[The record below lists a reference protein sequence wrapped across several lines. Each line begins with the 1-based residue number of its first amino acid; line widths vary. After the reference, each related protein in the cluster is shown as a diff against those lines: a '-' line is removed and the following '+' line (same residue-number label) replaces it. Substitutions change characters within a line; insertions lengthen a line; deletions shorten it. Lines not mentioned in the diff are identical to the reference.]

1 MKKILLFLSC
11 FLTTWCGVQ
20 SALAA
25 SSNEPGQITSATY
38 NDKDSKIY
46 VNYTTHN
53 VSKAKLGL
61 MSMQKGNSV
70 YDPLSPTYPNVAN
83 VPNYSS
89 TEPVKVDPTWEE
101 GLFYVYLYVNGS
113 SIPCSSSSSVN
124 VTAKGSINSFSPAQS
139 NKKLTVNYSMQ
150 HGSTYY
156 SSIKIYKGTKF
167 VTKIDLS
174 NPNSSTNK
182 NITFDYSS
190 ILEEGIEYT
199 YTLYSKEKPLNS
211 CTYKIPIVP
220 VPVVKGEIKDAVYT
234 PSNNTID
241 VDYTLKN
248 AKSANIN
255 IYNASGK
262 LIKNGGTIANSSSV
276 KRITIENVSFE
287 NGYYAEISAISSD
300 GKKVTI
306 RKFISTVAVD
316 VVSPAYADNEI
327 RNMWY
332 DRSTNRIYVDF
343 NLKTSG
349 VTVGLSLLSTK
360 SGAGWKSGPSWYD
373 MQSYGTTYIDVPSES
388 GCVLYIVVLTVNG
401 EGVASKQIVISR

>member
-1 MKKILLFLSC
+1 MKKILLLLSC
-11 FLTTWCGVQ
+11 FLATWCSVQ
-20 SALAA
+20 AA
-25 SSNEPGQITSATY
+25 SDGKITSATY
-38 NDKDSKIY
+38 NESNSTIS
-46 VNYTTHN
+46 VNYTTN
-53 VSKAKLGL
+53 YASSAKLGL

-70 YDPLSPTYPNVAN
+70 YDPLSPTSLNVAN
-83 VPNYSS
+83 ISNYSAS
-89 TEPVKVDPTWEE
+89 TPVKVDPAWEE
-101 GLFYVYLYVNGS
+101 CQFYVFLYLNGS
-113 SIPCSSSSSVN
+113 TYPCASMPVN

-241 VDYTLKN
+241 VDYTLEN

-316 VVSPAYADNEI
+316 VVSPAYTDNEI

-349 VTVGLSLLSTK
+349 VTVGLKLLSTK
-360 SGAGWKSGPSWYD
+360 SGAGWSSGPSWYD
-373 MQSYGTTYIDVPSES
+373 MQSYGTAYVGVPSES
-388 GCVLYIVVLTVNG
+388 GSVLYIVVLTVNG
-401 EGVASKQIVISR
+401 KGVASKQIVISR